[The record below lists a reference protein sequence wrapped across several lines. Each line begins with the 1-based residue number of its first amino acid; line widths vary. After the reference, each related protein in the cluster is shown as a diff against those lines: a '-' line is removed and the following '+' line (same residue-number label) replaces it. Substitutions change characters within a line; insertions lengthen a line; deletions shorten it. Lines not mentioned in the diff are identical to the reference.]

1 MKKNLIRTSVI
12 ILAGISLLLSCKK
25 KEANDSFP
33 RNVDF
38 YIRYISEG
46 NQFNSLCKI
55 SYADTLAE
63 GEPDTANYF
72 ITLNNKDM
80 KQIIPPSGVK
90 HYNLKTV
97 MANPGE
103 YEIKIKEP
111 DGNIISQSTRLTSI
125 DSLQINPDVSKSK
138 GLTISY
144 AGKPLSA
151 SESIIVMIISDN
163 NKSASS
169 TIQGPT
175 SGQNITVKPQDL
187 ALLNDGKADL
197 YLIRTYSDEAVN
209 GKMHFYFRNEYFTKT
224 YKINLKP

>member
-1 MKKNLIRTSVI
+1 MSVMV
-12 ILAGISLLLSCKK
+12 LAGISLLFSCKK
-25 KEANDSFP
+25 KEADDSFP

-46 NQFNSLCKI
+46 NQFNSLCKV

-63 GEPDTANYF
+63 GEPDTASYF

-80 KQIIPPSGVK
+80 KQIISPGGVK
-90 HYNLKTV
+90 HYNLKTA
-97 MANPGE
+97 MANSGE
-103 YEIKIKEP
+103 YEIRMKEP
-111 DGNIISQSTRLTSI
+111 GGDIISQSTRLTSI
-125 DSLQINPDVSKSK
+125 DSLQLNPEVSKSK

-151 SESIIVMIISDN
+151 NESFIVMIIGDD
-163 NKSASS
+163 NKSAST

-175 SGQNITVKPQDL
+175 SGQSITVKPQDL
-187 ALLNDGKADL
+187 ALLSDGKADL

-224 YKINLKP
+224 YRINLKP